1 LKALST
7 IPSSTHRDKK
17 IVWELQDWTRTN
29 SQSWT
34 QNEINLHKL
43 KMKAINANWNQ
54 NGHKWSHKRHTFT
67 WFTMTQTWEE
77 SSFSSQYYS
86 LWLVI
91 KINKNGKNIKTLKN
105 ELQKFPI
112 FPIYESFKP
121 CPKDL
126 VHLYIHVWS
135 PLIKSHGIE
144 SQAFNFV
151 FPYNFMFLLQLQNKG
166 CNTLSHWKERLT
178 SSLTSSNPQG
188 RNPYKFHH
196 SWLAILFT
204 CCDDY

>member
-54 NGHKWSHKRHTFT
+54 NGHKWSHKRHAFT

-77 SSFSSQYYS
+77 SSFSSQYYT

-91 KINKNGKNIKTLKN
+91 EINQNGKKFETFKN
-105 ELQKFPI
+105 ELKSSQFCQFMSP
-112 FPIYESFKP
+112 FKP

-126 VHLYIHVWS
+126 GHLYIHVWS
-135 PLIKSHGIE
+135 FIIKSHGVE
-144 SQAFNFV
+144 SQALNFV
-151 FPYNFMFLLQLQNKG
+151 FHSISCSFMFLL
-166 CNTLSHWKERLT
+166 
-178 SSLTSSNPQG
+178 
-188 RNPYKFHH
+188 
-196 SWLAILFT
+196 
-204 CCDDY
+204 